1 MTLKQSKK
9 PLRGVQLEETV
20 NQKSTRQHSVRELAV
35 DLKLQQSTDPVVA
48 PESDRNTVKHS
59 LLQ

>member
-35 DLKLQQSTDPVVA
+35 DL
-48 PESDRNTVKHS
+48 
-59 LLQ
+59 